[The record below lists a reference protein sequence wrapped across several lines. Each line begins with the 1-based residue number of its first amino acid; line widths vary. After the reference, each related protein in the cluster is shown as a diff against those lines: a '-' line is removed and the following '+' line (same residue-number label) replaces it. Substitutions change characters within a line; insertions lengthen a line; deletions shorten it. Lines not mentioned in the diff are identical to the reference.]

1 MPRYNSLIENL
12 FKTPIFCNNLGFG
25 EQGAVLNKLD
35 SAIAIFPNISQARNM
50 QAQLNAFN
58 KNCVVIDDFDKPFT
72 LSKFQSEDNKFD
84 LINALY
90 NLCFNNTIL
99 LSTPNILF
107 SILPNLNKF
116 KSSILTIDKAKEYN
130 LLDLEKQLIEIGYKK
145 VESVTAKG
153 EFCRRGDILDVFNTI
168 DETPTRFDFFD
179 TTIENIFSFE
189 TITFEKQKEVSKINI
204 APNKILNLT
213 TAENEKIIKEL
224 SKFKT
229 DNNLFFDLI
238 SALERNDE
246 IPLEFIAPFYPLTT
260 FAQLNL
266 PIVFSSVLECMPKID
281 KLYEAI
287 NDKISAT
294 FKEEKIIKIFKN
306 VKNYYD
312 FDNFLS
318 NFCKNLIFLD
328 NFDLNSTDLKTK
340 LNCKIESINFE
351 SVKFPN
357 FLNNLSELKNELA
370 KYPTKQIYLCL
381 NDLSTINALAKIF
394 DKLNI
399 AYSQNKNGKGIILTD
414 LKFPYNIC
422 FKDDEKFYIGS
433 TNFAHK
439 KEIKQQVKTQVK
451 YLPKAGEY
459 VVHNVHGIGK
469 CEGVV
474 SMTVQGVEKEFF
486 KLTYLKGDTLYVPC
500 ESADTLSLYM
510 ADDNTVKLNKLGGKE
525 FAMQKLKASK
535 AIEDMSK
542 ELIEL
547 YAKRKASKGFKFSE
561 DDYLYLEFENAFEF
575 EETPDQLQAIAD
587 VKRDMISGKVMD
599 RLICGDVGFGKT
611 EVAMRAMFKAVL
623 DGKQV
628 AILAPTTI
636 LSMQHY
642 ETAKKRTQNFKV
654 NVEMLN
660 RFKSPKEQQQ
670 ILTDLA
676 DGKINVICGTHR
688 LLSSDVKFK
697 DLGLLILDEEQRFG
711 VKAKEQIKQMKNNV
725 DVLTLSATPIPRTL
739 SMSLMNIRDISI
751 INTPPTNR
759 LAIKTYVLEYNPE
772 IIANAINDEINRG
785 GQVLVV
791 YNNIEKIFAFAS
803 KLEQAVNN
811 PAAHFDVAHGQ
822 MTGLSLENAIKRL
835 YEHQTNVFVST
846 TLIENGVDLPKANT
860 LIVIESNNLGLSQMY
875 QLRGRVGRSNE
886 QAYAYFTYPSNKV
899 LSEDASNRLQA
910 LAENTELGSGFKI
923 AMRDLQIRGAGEI
936 LGKVQHGHMVKIGYD
951 MYTRLLNET
960 LKRLSGE
967 KVDVEREIK
976 IDIALTS
983 KIPYNFVPEEAERL
997 KIVAKIAGISDQ
1009 ASAKQVIA
1017 DLTKTFGKLPNEIY
1031 NLVSIALIKA
1041 LGVKQKVKNVTITS
1055 HKMFVTFYEDVD
1067 INLLMVR
1074 VNKFKHLKFEQ
1085 SNLPTIVLNPANF
1098 SVLTAVNYLTE
1109 FLASN

>member
-1 MPRYNSLIENL
+1 MPRYNSLIDNL
-12 FKTPIFCNNLGFG
+12 LKKPIFCNNLGFG
-25 EQGAVLNKLD
+25 EQGAILNQLEN
-35 SAIAIFPNISQARNM
+35 AIAIFPTINEARNM
-50 QAQLNAFN
+50 QLQLNAFN
-58 KNCVVIDDFDKPFT
+58 KKCVVIDDFDKPFT

-84 LINALY
+84 LINAVY
-90 NLCFNNTIL
+90 NLCCNNTIV

-107 SILPNLNKF
+107 TILPNLNKF
-116 KSSILTIDKAKEYN
+116 KASLLQIDKSNEYDILN
-130 LLDLEKQLIEIGYKK
+130 IEKRLIELGYKK
-145 VESVTAKG
+145 VENVTAKG
-153 EFCRRGDILDVFNTI
+153 EFCRRGDILDIFNTI
-168 DETPTRFDFFD
+168 DETPTRLDFFD
-179 TTIENIFSFE
+179 TTIEKIFSFE
-189 TITFEKQKEVSKINI
+189 LLTFEKQQEFNSICI
-204 APNKILNLT
+204 APNKLLNL
-213 TAENEKIIKEL
+213 AKPENEKLIAEL
-224 SKFKT
+224 LKFKT
-229 DNNLFFDLI
+229 ENNIFLDLI
-238 SALERNDE
+238 AVLEREEE
-246 IPLEFIAPFYPLTT
+246 IPLEFVAPFCKLTSI
-260 FAQLNL
+260 AELNL
-266 PIVFSSVLECMPKID
+266 PIVFSSAIECMPKID
-281 KLYEAI
+281 KLFEAI
-287 NDKISAT
+287 NDKISST
-294 FKEEKIIKIFKN
+294 FKDEKIIKIFKN
-306 VKNYYD
+306 SKNYYNFND
-312 FDNFLS
+312 FLS
-318 NFCKNLIFLD
+318 NFAKNLIFLD
-328 NFDLNSTDLKTK
+328 NFNLNLTDLKSK
-340 LNCKIESINFE
+340 LNCQVESIDFL
-351 SVKFPN
+351 SVKFSN
-357 FLNNLSELKNELA
+357 FLNNLDSLKTELLKF
-370 KYPTKQIYLCL
+370 PTKQIYLCL
-381 NDLSTINALAKIF
+381 NNLNTINAIAKIF
-394 DKLNI
+394 NQLNI
-399 AYSQNKNGKGIILTD
+399 PYSQNKNSKGIILTD

-422 FKDDEKFYIGS
+422 FKEDEKFYIGS

-439 KEIKQQVKTQVK
+439 KEVKQQVKTQIK

-486 KLTYLKGDTLYVPC
+486 KISYLKGDILYVPC
-500 ESADTLSLYM
+500 EAADSLSLYM
-510 ADDNTVKLNKLGGKE
+510 ADDNNVKLNKLGGKE
-525 FAMQKLKASK
+525 FAMQKLKATK
-535 AIEDMSK
+535 AIENMSK

-547 YAKRKASKGFKFSE
+547 YAKRKASKGFKYSE
-561 DDYLYLEFENAFEF
+561 DDYLYMEFENAFEY

-660 RFKSPKEQQQ
+660 RFKSAKEQQQ
-670 ILTDLA
+670 ILTDLS

-711 VKAKEQIKQMKNNV
+711 VKAKEQIKQIKNNI

-759 LAIKTYVLEYNPE
+759 LPIKTYVLEFNEE
-772 IIANAINDEINRG
+772 IIANAINDELKRG
-785 GQVLVV
+785 GQILVV
-791 YNNIEKIFAFAS
+791 YNSIEKIYAFAS
-803 KLEQAVNN
+803 RLERAVNN
-811 PAAHFDVAHGQ
+811 PNAHFDVAHGQ

-835 YEHQTNVFVST
+835 YENKTNVFVST

-899 LSEDASNRLQA
+899 LSEDSSNRLQA

-936 LGKVQHGHMVKIGYD
+936 LGKVQHGHLVKIGYD

-960 LKRLSGE
+960 IKRLSGE
-967 KVDVEREIK
+967 NVDIEREIK

-1009 ASAKQVIA
+1009 ATAKQVISE
-1017 DLTKTFGKLPNEIY
+1017 LTKTFGKLPNEIY
-1031 NLVSIALIKA
+1031 NLTNIAIIKA
-1041 LGVKQKVKNVTITS
+1041 LGVKQKVKNITITS
-1055 HKMFVTFYEDVD
+1055 HKMYITFYADVNMD
-1067 INLLMVR
+1067 LLLIK
-1074 VNKFKHLKFEQ
+1074 VNKFKHIKFEQ
-1085 SNLPTIVLNPANF
+1085 ANLPTIALNPANF